1 MSVNDRR
8 AGGRG
13 GAAGSVVV
21 LGATGFVGRHVCE
34 VFDAAGWT
42 VTGVARS
49 APTRPP
55 STPYDVLPVDVV
67 SAAPDRI
74 AALLAERGAGVV
86 VNAAGAVWQA
96 SDDDMARANT
106 DLVERLVAATAPL
119 AARPRVI
126 QLGSVH
132 EYGPVPRTG
141 ITESTPTAPVT
152 PYGRS
157 KLAGARALLDAAAAG
172 RAEGLVLRVS
182 NVSGPGTHRASL
194 LGMVAH
200 HLATSAPEPLRLAPL
215 LAHRDFVDVR
225 DVADAALAAARSQ
238 VSGEV
243 FNIGG
248 GQATSVRSLVV
259 RLTELAGAAAEI
271 VETPSAGGRPPEAE
285 WQRMDIGRARRLLG
299 WSPRRSL
306 DDSLRDL
313 LAHARAAIVA
323 DARADADRAW
333 ADVGAGGG
341 ADAQAGAL
349 PARVGTDREP
359 LSSALQVV
367 PTTMAVSDHR

>member
-13 GAAGSVVV
+13 GGGAGSVVV

-34 VFDAAGWT
+34 VFGAAGWR
-42 VTGVARS
+42 VTGVAR
-49 APTRPP
+49 AARNE
-55 STPYDVLPVDVV
+55 STPHEIIPLDIVGAEPG
-67 SAAPDRI
+67 RI
-74 AALLAERGAGVV
+74 AQLLAECGAGVV

-96 SDDDMARANT
+96 TEDDMARANA
-106 DLVERLVAATAPL
+106 DLVRHLVAATAL
-119 AARPRVI
+119 LDRRPRLV

-141 ITESTPTAPVT
+141 ITEDIPTAPVT

-172 RAEGLVLRVS
+172 EADGLVLRVS

-200 HLATSAPEPLRLAPL
+200 HLATSAAEPLRLAPL

-225 DVADAALAAARSQ
+225 DVADAALAAARS
-238 VSGEV
+238 EV
-243 FNIGG
+243 CGRVLNIGG

-271 VETPSAGGRPPEAE
+271 VEAPGAGGRPPEAE
-285 WQRMDIGRARRLLG
+285 WQCMDIGLAKELLG
-299 WSPRRSL
+299 WRPLRSL

-313 LAHARAAIVA
+313 LAHARDAAH
-323 DARADADRAW
+323 
-333 ADVGAGGG
+333 
-341 ADAQAGAL
+341 
-349 PARVGTDREP
+349 RES
-359 LSSALQVV
+359 LSSALQVAR
-367 PTTMAVSDHR
+367 TTMAASDHR

>member
-13 GAAGSVVV
+13 GGAGSVVV

-34 VFDAAGWT
+34 VFDAAGWR

-49 APTRPP
+49 VRGPA
-55 STPYDVLPVDVV
+55 TPYERAALDVV
-67 SAAPDRI
+67 AAGPDRI
-74 AALLAERGAGVV
+74 AALLDEHAAEVV

-96 SDDDMARANT
+96 TEDDMTRANAE
-106 DLVERLVAATAPL
+106 LVERLVAATAPL
-119 AARPRVI
+119 AARPRLI

-141 ITESTPTAPVT
+141 ITEDTPTAPVT

-157 KLAGARALLDAAAAG
+157 KLAGARALLEATAAG
-172 RAEGLVLRVS
+172 AAEGLVLRVS

-225 DVADAALAAARSQ
+225 DVADAALAAARSDA
-238 VSGEV
+238 SGRV
-243 FNIGG
+243 LNIGG
-248 GQATSVRSLVV
+248 GQATSVRSLVL

-271 VETPSAGGRPPEAE
+271 VEAPSAGGRPPEAE
-285 WQRMDIGRARRLLG
+285 WQRMDIGRAERLLG

-313 LAHARAAIVA
+313 LAHARAAVE
-323 DARADADRAW
+323 R
-333 ADVGAGGG
+333 VPSPGAPNTGS
-341 ADAQAGAL
+341 AAH
-349 PARVGTDREP
+349 REP

-367 PTTMAVSDHR
+367 PTSMAVSDHR

>member
-1 MSVNDRR
+1 MNDRR

-13 GAAGSVVV
+13 GGGAGSVVV
-21 LGATGFVGRHVCE
+21 LGATGFVGRHICE
-34 VFDAAGWT
+34 VFGAAGWT

-49 APTRPP
+49 VQGPP
-55 STPYDVLPVDVV
+55 APYDIVPLDVV
-67 SAAPDRI
+67 DAEPGRI

-86 VNAAGAVWQA
+86 VNAAGAVWQTTE
-96 SDDDMARANT
+96 DDMTRANA
-106 DLVERLVAATAPL
+106 DLVKQLVAATARS
-119 AARPRVI
+119 AGRPRLI

-141 ITESTPTAPVT
+141 ITEDTPTAPVT

-157 KLAGARALLDAAAAG
+157 KLAGARALLDATEAG
-172 RAEGLVLRVS
+172 AAEGLVLRVS

-200 HLATSAPEPLRLAPL
+200 HLATGSPEPLRLAPL

-225 DVADAALAAARSQ
+225 DVADAALAAANSQ
-238 VSGEV
+238 ASGQV
-243 FNIGG
+243 LNIGG
-248 GQATSVRSLVV
+248 GQATSVRSLVA

-271 VETPSAGGRPPEAE
+271 VEAPSAGGRPPEAE
-285 WQRMDIGRARRLLG
+285 WQRMDIGRAGELLG

-313 LAHARAAIVA
+313 LAHAR
-323 DARADADRAW
+323 DA
-333 ADVGAGGG
+333 VH
-341 ADAQAGAL
+341 
-349 PARVGTDREP
+349 RES
-359 LSSALQVV
+359 LSSALQVAR
-367 PTTMAVSDHR
+367 TTMAVSDHR